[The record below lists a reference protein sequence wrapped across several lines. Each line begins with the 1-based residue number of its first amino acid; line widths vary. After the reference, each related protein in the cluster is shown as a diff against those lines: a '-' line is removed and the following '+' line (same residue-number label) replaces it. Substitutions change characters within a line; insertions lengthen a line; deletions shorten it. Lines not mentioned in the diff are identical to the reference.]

1 MYSKYS
7 RARIDDKQ
15 VTELIGILKGIIAD
29 GTLDKSELEMLVKWQ
44 AANPGV
50 RQNPVVAK
58 LYQNIDDILSIE
70 GSVKE
75 RIAALVLL
83 FTKFTGSDFE
93 IGEDLKATAAF
104 FCNPVPPVTI
114 PGRHFCFTG
123 TFLFGSRRDCESAIN
138 ERGGFA
144 GSLTKKTDFLVVG
157 EYATESWIQPS
168 FGRKVE
174 KALELQ
180 RSGTGLAIVSET
192 DWRKAL

>member
-70 GSVKE
+70 GSV
-75 RIAALVLL
+75 
-83 FTKFTGSDFE
+83 
-93 IGEDLKATAAF
+93 
-104 FCNPVPPVTI
+104 
-114 PGRHFCFTG
+114 
-123 TFLFGSRRDCESAIN
+123 
-138 ERGGFA
+138 
-144 GSLTKKTDFLVVG
+144 
-157 EYATESWIQPS
+157 
-168 FGRKVE
+168 
-174 KALELQ
+174 
-180 RSGTGLAIVSET
+180 
-192 DWRKAL
+192 